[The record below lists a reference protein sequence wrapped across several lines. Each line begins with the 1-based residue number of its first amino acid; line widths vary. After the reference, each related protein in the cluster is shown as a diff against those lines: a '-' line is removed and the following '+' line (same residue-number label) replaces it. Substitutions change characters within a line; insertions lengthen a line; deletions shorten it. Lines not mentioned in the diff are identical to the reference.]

1 LVNVA
6 KFYAH
11 TLEGEPPE
19 KWQAL
24 EEHLHGVAKLAAS
37 FAGTFSSESWGYL
50 AGLWHDL
57 GKYQFEFQQRLF
69 GSQVSVEHSGAGAA
83 LAFKKSKEL
92 GMPLA
97 FAIAGHHAGLAN
109 FVCQLCFH

>member
-1 LVNVA
+1 MSPIIHWLVNVA

-37 FAGTFSSESWGYL
+37 FAGTFRSESWGYL

-57 GKYQFEFQQRLF
+57 GKYQIEFQQRLL

-83 LAFKKSKEL
+83 LAARRVWPRLWEL
-92 GMPLA
+92 PK
-97 FAIAGHHAGLAN
+97 
-109 FVCQLCFH
+109 